1 MASDNDDDEPPRLND
16 ADLWRRVAGSVR
28 PLSRERDRPSLQ
40 PRLPDTQ
47 PPEPRLPESGGDP
60 PAKAP
65 GPARPHHS
73 AAPGARAPA
82 PPLDDFWT
90 LSPQEPLGLTH
101 GAAAGL
107 DKRTLGRLRRGMLP
121 IEGTIDLHG
130 LTQAEAYRSLHDFIA
145 LSQERGRRCIL
156 VITGKGSHSEGVLRA
171 AVPHWLNLPA
181 SRSLVLAF
189 AYASPAHGGVGALYV
204 LLKRRRPTAP

>member
-1 MASDNDDDEPPRLND
+1 MAPDNDDEPPRLND
-16 ADLWRRVAGSVR
+16 AELWRRVAGSVR
-28 PLSRERDRPSLQ
+28 PLSRERDRPSPQ
-40 PRLPDTQ
+40 PRLPETQ
-47 PPEPRLPESGGDP
+47 PPEPRLPETRGDA

-65 GPARPHHS
+65 GPARP
-73 AAPGARAPA
+73 RAPA

-130 LTQAEAYRSLHDFIA
+130 LTQAEAYRSLHYF
-145 LSQERGRRCIL
+145 LVVSQERGRRCIL

-189 AYASPAHGGVGALYV
+189 AYATPAHGGVGALYV
-204 LLKRRRPTAP
+204 LLKRRR

>member
-1 MASDNDDDEPPRLND
+1 MAPGNDDEPPRLND
-16 ADLWRRVAGSVR
+16 AGLWRRVAGSVR
-28 PLSRERDRPSLQ
+28 PLPRERDRPSPQ
-40 PRLPDTQ
+40 PRLPETQ
-47 PPEPRLPESGGDP
+47 PPEPRLPETGGDA

-65 GPARPHHS
+65 GPARPR
-73 AAPGARAPA
+73 APGARAPA

-130 LTQAEAYRSLHDFIA
+130 LTQAEAHRSLHHFLA
-145 LSQERGRRCIL
+145 ASQERGRRCIL

-189 AYASPAHGGVGALYV
+189 AYATPAHGGVGALYV
-204 LLKRRRPTAP
+204 LLKRRR